1 MGSDRFAMGGRIAVL
16 LKGITIVGGFN
27 MELNIHIAR
36 QLDLAKDEI
45 NSNDLV
51 F

>member
-1 MGSDRFAMGGRIAVL
+1 MGSDRFAMGGRIAIL
-16 LKGITIVGGFN
+16 LKKIAIIAGFN
-27 MELNIHIAR
+27 MELNIHMAR
-36 QLDLAKDEI
+36 QLVLANGEI